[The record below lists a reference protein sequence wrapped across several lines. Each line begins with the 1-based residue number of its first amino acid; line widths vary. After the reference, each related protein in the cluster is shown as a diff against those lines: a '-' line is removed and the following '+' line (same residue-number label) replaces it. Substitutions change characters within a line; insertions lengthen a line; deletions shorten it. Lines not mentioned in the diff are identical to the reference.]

1 MLVAPRWP
9 AADLRSDIAAEAR
22 AKITYE
28 RLIKVCDDAGLKDTL
43 NFLMSREVAHQKMF
57 EAALDSLQANFPPG
71 TLPGDE
77 KLNHAYFQDAASYGT
92 EGAIDTAEGFD
103 LVQQQSTWGFEL
115 DQNPPPTP
123 ASHPT
128 RTSRAQAG
136 RAQAG
141 RARRTWWTKSRTPS
155 LATEP
160 ARTARGHSP
169 VPQPAGRRA
178 V

>member
-71 TLPGDE
+71 TLSGDE
-77 KLNHAYFQDAASYGT
+77 KLNHAYFQDVA
-92 EGAIDTAEGFD
+92 
-103 LVQQQSTWGFEL
+103 
-115 DQNPPPTP
+115 PT
-123 ASHPT
+123 
-128 RTSRAQAG
+128 AG
-136 RAQAG
+136 RYGRCWSWVISGEVGRLLDWGSVSVYRDVVGTAQRRLLPLAG
-141 RARRTWWTKSRTPS
+141 AGS
-155 LATEP
+155 LSVP
-160 ARTARGHSP
+160 AAGLPTVQEALTTRG
-169 VPQPAGRRA
+169 GRR
-178 V
+178 